1 MKMHNH
7 LLRTMI
13 VAGAAATMALAQ
25 SSATANKAGNDTSS
39 EKSMV
44 GGADKSFMME
54 AAEGGIAEVQ
64 LGQMAQQKGSSQEV
78 KDFGRRLEQ
87 DHTKAND
94 QLKTIA
100 QQRQVSLPADTD
112 AKHKAAIAKL
122 NGLSGA
128 EFDKVFG
135 QMMVKDHR
143 EDIKKFERESN
154 NGMDTDLK
162 NFASSNLP
170 TLKEH
175 LQQAEQINGSTRS
188 RKADKSSAK
197 NSNSSSTNSS
207 PSSSSTATSGT
218 TAGTSK

>member
-1 MKMHNH
+1 MHNQF
-7 LLRTMI
+7 LRAMR
-13 VAGAAATMALAQ
+13 VAGAAATMALALT
-25 SSATANKAGNDTSS
+25 SGTANTANKAGNDTSA
-39 EKSMV
+39 EKEMI
-44 GGADKSFMME
+44 GGADKIFMTD
-54 AAEGGIAEVQ
+54 AAEGGLAEVQ
-64 LGQMAQQKGSSQEV
+64 IGQMAQQKGSSQEV

-87 DHTKAND
+87 DHQKAND

-100 QQRQVSLPADTD
+100 QQRHFSLPTDTD

-135 QMMVKDHR
+135 RMMVKDHR

-175 LQQAEQINGSTRS
+175 LQMAEQINGSTRS
-188 RKADKSSAK
+188 RKADKSSG
-197 NSNSSSTNSS
+197 SSGNA
-207 PSSSSTATSGT
+207 SSSSSSSSSGT
-218 TAGTSK
+218 TTGTSK

>member
-100 QQRQVSLPADTD
+100 QQRQVSLPTDTD
-112 AKHKAAIAKL
+112 AKHKAAITKL

-143 EDIKKFERESN
+143 EDIKKFEKEIEQRDGYGPEELRVLQPANAERTPPTGGADQRLHS
-154 NGMDTDLK
+154 
-162 NFASSNLP
+162 FA
-170 TLKEH
+170 
-175 LQQAEQINGSTRS
+175 
-188 RKADKSSAK
+188 
-197 NSNSSSTNSS
+197 
-207 PSSSSTATSGT
+207 
-218 TAGTSK
+218 

>member
-1 MKMHNH
+1 MKMQNH

-13 VAGAAATMALAQ
+13 VAGAVATMALAQ
-25 SSATANKAGNDTSS
+25 TAGTANKTGNDTSS
-39 EKSMV
+39 DKPMV
-44 GGADKSFMME
+44 GGADKTFMMD
-54 AAEGGIAEVQ
+54 AAQGGIGEVQ
-64 LGQMAQQKGSSQEV
+64 IGQMAQQKGATQEV

-87 DHTKAND
+87 DHRKAD
-94 QLKTIA
+94 EQLKTIA
-100 QQRQVSLPADTD
+100 QQRQVSLPTDTD

-154 NGMDTDLK
+154 NGMDSDLK
-162 NFASSNLP
+162 NFASSTLP

-175 LQQAEQINGSTRS
+175 LQLAEQINGSTRS
-188 RKADKSSAK
+188 RKADKSSG
-197 NSNSSSTNSS
+197 SSGNA
-207 PSSSSTATSGT
+207 SSSSSGT
-218 TAGTSK
+218 TSSGKTAGTSK